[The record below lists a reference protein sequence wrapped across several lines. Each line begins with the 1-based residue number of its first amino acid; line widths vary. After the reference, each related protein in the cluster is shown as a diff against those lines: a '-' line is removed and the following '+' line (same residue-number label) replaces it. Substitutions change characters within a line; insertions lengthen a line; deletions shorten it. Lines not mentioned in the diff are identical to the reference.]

1 MNQFKRE
8 IFKKL
13 SFPIQDL
20 YSVLHVFKPPSPFLY
35 TYLTNYNIPDLKL
48 DWEMCRAGH
57 KSLSLYLF
65 IGPPT

>member
-8 IFKKL
+8 IFRKL

-20 YSVLHVFKPPSPFLY
+20 YLVLHVFKPPSPFLY
-35 TYLTNYNIPDLKL
+35 TYLTSYNIPDLKL
-48 DWEMCRAGH
+48 DWLMCRAGH
-57 KSLSLYLF
+57 KPCYLF